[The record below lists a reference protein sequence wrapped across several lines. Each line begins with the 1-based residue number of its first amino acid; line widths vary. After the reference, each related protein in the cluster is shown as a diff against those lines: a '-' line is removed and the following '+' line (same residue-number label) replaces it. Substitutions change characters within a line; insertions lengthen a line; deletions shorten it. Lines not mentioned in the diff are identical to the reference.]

1 MHFQHLLFLFS
12 LIRNFRAKLGSRLPE
27 RIKRICFLAC
37 RKNYSLVF

>member
-1 MHFQHLLFLFS
+1 MHIKHLLLLFS
-12 LIRNFRAKLGSRLPE
+12 VIRNLRSKLGSRLPE